1 MIKQK
6 FHQVNFKWKE
16 ATNFIYFM
24 FFLPGESISIRIK
37 IAVHRIRSTYRVNCS
52 DAPGDA
58 PLGIFRLC
66 WADINIDCF
75 FRLVESKEWYR

>member
-1 MIKQK
+1 MSML
-6 FHQVNFKWKE
+6 ND
-16 ATNFIYFM
+16 
-24 FFLPGESISIRIK
+24 GETGPYKTKKHSVSNVLSTGETISIRIK

-66 WADINIDCF
+66 
-75 FRLVESKEWYR
+75 